1 MNIISLTDFEKFLP
15 VGIVMTDQGSLTGEA
30 VKEIEIPTVVI
41 YSRRFSNRY
50 KNGFRKR
57 ALTSVLTAEIT
68 KKLID
73 LLIEKGDTV
82 NGTYTVAP
90 INHPVDDTP
99 VGDPNTCITFSP
111 KISKSGPI
119 RHNGARLCITSP
131 TTMQIQFN

>member
-1 MNIISLTDFEKFLP
+1 MS
-15 VGIVMTDQGSLTGEA
+15 SYA
-30 VKEIEIPTVVI
+30 VETSI
-41 YSRRFSNRY
+41 YSIDGEMTETWRPEELFVQGREF
-50 KNGFRKR
+50 
-57 ALTSVLTAEIT
+57 E
-68 KKLID
+68 LID

-82 NGTYTVAP
+82 NGTYTVVP

-111 KISKSGPI
+111 KISKSVPI